1 MEIMES
7 NHSADAEAIGN
18 HPAEVVSEKK
28 HEHAEDAIDKEKNE
42 NIFSDE
48 NIMNDSVV
56 NTERTGV
63 TITSEDKVSFIDS
76 VVSNTR
82 FTKDY
87 SLFGGRL
94 KFTLRSLTSDEV
106 SALASWSAKIGT
118 MDSAGLVSGKYRKY
132 LLSAHVAMLNGVEMP
147 PLEEP
152 LYEKLGGDGMS
163 TVEPG
168 WIKRCGYWD
177 KVGFGQFQAILK
189 CVGEFDA
196 LYSSLCG
203 KAEDANFWNP
213 DTP

>member
-7 NHSADAEAIGN
+7 SSSGDPEVKDTRTSEILADENNKKTVNEDGA
-18 HPAEVVSEKK
+18 EKK
-28 HEHAEDAIDKEKNE
+28 E
-42 NIFSDE
+42 NIFSDA
-48 NIMNDSVV
+48 NIINDSVV
-56 NTERTGV
+56 NTGIPVV
-63 TITSEDKVSFIDS
+63 TITSEDKFSFIDS

-87 SLFGGRL
+87 SLFGGKL

-106 SALASWSAKIGT
+106 SALASWAAKVGT

-147 PLEEP
+147 PMDEP
-152 LYEKLGGDGMS
+152 LYEKLGGDGKS

-168 WIKRCGYWD
+168 WIKRCDFWD
-177 KVGFGQFQAILK
+177 KIGFGQFQAILK